1 MPGGGQ
7 DEAVLAA
14 SRAWIAGDPD
24 PITRA
29 ELAELVAARDTAALR
44 ERLSPPLAFGTAGL
58 RGLVGAG
65 PSRMNQAVVIR
76 TARAVAEHLLQHERD
91 ARTLPVV
98 VGFDGRHS
106 SRALA
111 QATVRVLCAAG
122 LPVRYF
128 PEPVPTPLVAYA
140 VRQLAGTAG
149 IVITASHNPAEY
161 NGYKLYASNGVQIIP
176 PVDADIERRL
186 AALGVAAS
194 IPVATGAWG
203 SEAEASPV
211 PASLVERYL
220 ADVGAL
226 CPRTG
231 GDRSLRIV
239 YTPLHGVGGALATEA
254 LRRAGFSNVQVVPE
268 QAAPDGAFP
277 TVRFPNPEEP
287 GALTLAI
294 RLAAEERADLVLA
307 NDPDADRLAV
317 CVPTAAGRFVQ
328 LTGNQVGVLLADF
341 VLERAQKAPRPLVVS
356 SIVSSPML
364 AVLAAR
370 HGARHE
376 VTMTGFKWICSAAL
390 HLEREEG
397 VRFELGYEEAI
408 GYSVGRVVRDKDGIS
423 AALVFAELAA
433 ECRAGGTSVLER
445 LEGLY
450 RRVGLWVSVQH
461 SVVRQGLEGAAEIRA
476 AVDRG
481 ASRPP
486 TALGGAA
493 VTSVQDYRSGA
504 ASRPFWLPASP
515 LVAIELGGAGRAL
528 LRPSGT
534 EPKLKIYVDLRRD
547 APETGSVAEVEEALT
562 REASSIAREL
572 ARHLGFD

>member
-1 MPGGGQ
+1 MAEELEV
-7 DEAVLAA
+7 EALLEAA
-14 SRAWIAGDPD
+14 RAWIAGDPD
-24 PITRA
+24 PETRA
-29 ELAELVAARDTAALR
+29 ELGALVAARDVAELR
-44 ERLSPPLAFGTAGL
+44 ERVASPLAFGTAGL

-76 TARAVAEHLLQHERD
+76 TTRAVAEHLLRHERD
-91 ARTLPVV
+91 AGTLPVV

-111 QATVRVLCAAG
+111 QATIRVLAAAG

-140 VRQLAGTAG
+140 VRQLSATAG
-149 IVITASHNPAEY
+149 IVVTASHNPAEY

-176 PVDADIERRL
+176 PVDADIAWRL
-186 AALGVAAS
+186 AELGPAAS
-194 IPVATGAWG
+194 IPVAGGEWG
-203 SEAEASPV
+203 DAHARPV
-211 PASLVERYL
+211 PASLTERYL
-220 ADVGAL
+220 SDIDAL
-226 CPRTG
+226 RPRTT

-239 YTPLHGVGGALATEA
+239 YTPLHGVGAALATEA
-254 LRRAGFSNVQVVPE
+254 LRRAGFSRVVVVPE

-277 TVRFPNPEEP
+277 TVSFPNPEEK
-287 GALTLAI
+287 GALDLAV
-294 RLAAEERADLVLA
+294 RLATEQRADLVLA

-341 VLERAQKAPRPLVVS
+341 VLARAAKSPQPLVVS

-364 AVLAAR
+364 GVLAAGY
-370 HGARHE
+370 GARHA

-390 HLEREEG
+390 HLEREAG

-433 ECRAGGTSVLER
+433 ECRAMGLSVLEKLER
-445 LEGLY
+445 LY
-450 RRVGLWVSVQH
+450 QRTGLWVSAQH
-461 SVVRQGLEGAAEIRA
+461 GVVRRGLEGAAEIGA
-476 AVDRG
+476 AVDRVA
-481 ASRPP
+481 ASPP
-486 TALGGAA
+486 ASLSGRT
-493 VTSVQDYRSGA
+493 VTSCIDYRTGA
-504 ASRPFWLPASP
+504 ESRPFFLPAAP
-515 LVAIELGGAGRAL
+515 LVVLALDGGGRAL

-547 APETGSVAEVEEALT
+547 APALGALAEAEESLSADATEVAQA
-562 REASSIAREL
+562 L
-572 ARHLGFD
+572 ARHLGFA